1 MNPEMNISMLPT
13 VTMLLML
20 IGLIF
25 AVLSDH
31 YIKRAH
37 RIIMLIIA
45 SLVILLVVQ
54 NVSEFMLENYYVHP
68 IARTMNSI
76 IGYSI
81 RPLILLLFFYI
92 VDESQTATAETDA
105 GRAGVK
111 HHITAKRLLHL
122 SMRQPLLK
130 RIVCPGMAA
139 RVQPEIQAVA
149 FFTVLR

>member
-45 SLVILLVVQ
+45 SLVILLVMQ
-54 NVSEFMLENYYVHP
+54 NVVEFILENYYVHP

-81 RPLILLLFFYI
+81 LPLEVFKARNPRAERQQQGPQAQQGQNRDPQVQDLRQQQQRP
-92 VDESQTATAETDA
+92 VQ
-105 GRAGVK
+105 
-111 HHITAKRLLHL
+111 
-122 SMRQPLLK
+122 
-130 RIVCPGMAA
+130 AA
-139 RVQPEIQAVA
+139 PV
-149 FFTVLR
+149 